1 MNIHFLGVEATGEG
15 IVLGEESINA
25 FRILVLSV
33 FMAMVGLGII
43 SPIIPNYASELG
55 ASGVFIGL
63 IYSSFSLSRAILQTP
78 VGRLADSYSKKRI
91 IIAGLIMYTLTS
103 ILYTLVNSPE
113 TLVMV
118 RVFHGIGSAMMM
130 PVAMAYA
137 MELTPKGEEG
147 KYMGYLSTALFTGFG
162 AGPLIG
168 GYIYEQYS
176 TATVF
181 HAMSIL
187 VSISLILT
195 IIFVPDEKSLGL
207 QREKVNVSIRE
218 ILTNKKLSGIF
229 VYRAVNAL
237 GRGSIMSFLPVL
249 AVQILG
255 MSGTTIGVI
264 LSVGIFANA
273 LLQTPMGYL
282 ADRYDRNLLLIVGG
296 VISSLGYFYIVNTGT
311 TAEMFAARLVVS
323 AGGALSL
330 PAVTAIVAEEG
341 RELGAG
347 STVGVFN
354 TAMSLGQIIG
364 PLFTGYLYDTY
375 GMVAAFYFSGI
386 IGLVSV
392 FIFWLMARQ

>member
-1 MNIHFLGVEATGEG
+1 MEATGEG